1 MSLKSIH
8 KLEIWKANTLYSLN
22 SGLPTKPEL
31 KSGHKQE
38 NLESIKFSNQC
49 VCKCLDS

>member
-22 SGLPTKPEL
+22 SGLLTKPEL
-31 KSGHKQE
+31 KSGQQAGKSGIYKV
-38 NLESIKFSNQC
+38 LKP
-49 VCKCLDS
+49 VCF